1 MRRYLVGMAESASR
15 KRAAALTPSVT
26 VRAGAKSSS
35 RVKFGCV
42 TVSGAK
48 PDAAVVRENVERGR
62 AALERVA
69 RVLTKPGVR
78 IRPKK
83 DVPLYS
89 ASENEPGIFIR
100 KLNGRVERGRLVDG
114 SFKVVD

>member
-1 MRRYLVGMAESASR
+1 MRRYLPGMAESASR
-15 KRAAALTPSVT
+15 KRAAAGASSVT
-26 VRAGAKSSS
+26 VRVAAASSS

-48 PDAAVVRENVERGR
+48 PDPDTVRENVERSR

-69 RVLTKPGVR
+69 HVLTKPGIR

-89 ASENEPGIFIR
+89 ASEDEPGIFIR
-100 KLNGRVERGRLVDG
+100 KLNGRLERGRFVNG